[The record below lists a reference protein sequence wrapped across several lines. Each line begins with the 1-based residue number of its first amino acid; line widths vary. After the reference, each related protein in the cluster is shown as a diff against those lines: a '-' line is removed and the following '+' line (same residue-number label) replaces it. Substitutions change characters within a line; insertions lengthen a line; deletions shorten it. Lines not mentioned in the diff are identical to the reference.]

1 MCLLVV
7 MCSVVCFFVFFKQKT
22 AYEMRISDLSSDVGS
37 SDLISG
43 AVESRGNAPLGI
55 GARALIGA
63 AILTGCMFVAGAI
76 GLVDLIASGY
86 RFLSW
91 LFLAVYLAPLLT
103 IGTWRSE
110 ERRVGKECVS
120 TCRSRWS
127 LSHSKKKLHIYIPTL
142 YKLTIPH
149 INTLN
154 KY

>member
-86 RFLSW
+86 RFLAW

-103 IGTWRSE
+103 IGTWRLL
-110 ERRVGKECVS
+110 RRPPMLQENVS
-120 TCRSRWS
+120 
-127 LSHSKKKLHIYIPTL
+127 
-142 YKLTIPH
+142 
-149 INTLN
+149 
-154 KY
+154 